1 MRRILPAAVIVAS
14 SAGMAACGSTSSPTA
29 TGATP
34 SSSATAASCSNAG
47 IQKDL
52 YQKGALTVA
61 TDKPVYPPWFENNN
75 PASGTGYESAVSYAI
90 AKQLGFTPAYVHWA
104 YEPFD
109 ASYAPGPKKF
119 DFDINEISYT
129 PQRATAVSFSSSYY
143 DVQQA
148 LVALKGT
155 PIVTHHTAAD
165 LKSYIF
171 GDQVG
176 TTSLAFITS
185 QIQPASRPKVFQTLN
200 DVKQALQTHQIAALV
215 TDTPTAQ
222 YISSSEIPGSV
233 MVAELRRALRAAVQ
247 PRQPAG
253 QLCQPG
259 HREAEERRHAARA
272 AEEVLADLPHRADDH
287 SLSWRGGRI
296 SVTHGRRPAG
306 PTGRRLHRPRSDSG
320 EPRRRVAGSW
330 PVRHH
335 WPRPAAAVRRR
346 SPGER
351 DLDGEHTGCTRRAGR
366 GLPAGPGQRAG
377 QAYVLQPARHV
388 AVVHRQPQEGLL
400 LG

>member
-1 MRRILPAAVIVAS
+1 MRRIIPAAAIVAM
-14 SAGMAACGSTSSPTA
+14 SAGLVACGSTSSPTS
-29 TGATP
+29 GSATP
-34 SSSATAASCSNAG
+34 SSSAAAVASCSNAG

-52 YQKGALTVA
+52 YQKGVLTVG

-75 PASGTGYESAVSYAI
+75 PASGKGYESAVTYAV
-90 AKQLGFTPAYVHWA
+90 AKQLGFTPAQVHWA

-129 PQRATAVSFSSSYY
+129 PQRATAVTFSNSYY

-155 PIVTHHTAAD
+155 PIVTKHSPAD
-165 LKSYIF
+165 LKTYIF

-185 QIQPASRPKVFQTLN
+185 QIQPTARPKVFQTLN

-233 MVAELRRALRAAVQ
+233 MVAQ
-247 PRQPAG
+247 FP
-253 QLCQPG
+253 
-259 HREAEERRHAARA
+259 
-272 AEEVLADLPHRADDH
+272 
-287 SLSWRGGRI
+287 S
-296 SVTHGRRPAG
+296 T
-306 PTGRRLHRPRSDSG
+306 
-320 EPRRRVAGSW
+320 
-330 PVRHH
+330 
-335 WPRPAAAVRRR
+335 
-346 SPGER
+346 
-351 DLDGEHTGCTRRAGR
+351 GEH
-366 GLPAGPGQRAG
+366 
-377 QAYVLQPARHV
+377 Y
-388 AVVHRQPQEGLL
+388 GLL
-400 LG
+400 FSQGNPLVSCVNQALAKLKSDGTLQALQQKYLKIYLSVPTVKP